1 MSELTVADIRCFRP
15 ALVREARDRLE
26 AERQRVQ
33 RVMTELLA
41 SRPSGAA
48 WSGPAALAA
57 FARTVE
63 TVQVLSDI
71 ANRLAETARAL
82 THLAERMQACLELV
96 RHADRQAAGAGGW
109 LNHEGQLFLP
119 RPPACADPVLAAH
132 HARREGQLREEI
144 ERDLVQAES
153 VAQQADH
160 EASSRLAGAAD
171 PWARTPASA
180 GRPMS
185 LPTPPPLRIGE
196 YVDPASTFANAAWWR
211 GLTAEEKGRAI
222 RDHPEWVGP
231 RDGVPAWARHQA
243 NLALLAR
250 AEASADRVL
259 AEARRNKIGGPPG
272 RWAFETTERRVAAL
286 RAVRDVISQDDGVP
300 RLLLALGEE
309 DGLVTAVVSVGDV
322 DRAKHVATFVGG
334 LTTTVQGDLRRYDRQ
349 FTAMRSEARSI
360 APDGDD
366 VAVVSWLGYP
376 APQWSGIGRPAT
388 SVLRPTI
395 ARDHADELAAFLTG
409 LDAARDVPLHSTV
422 WAHSYGSTLAGH
434 ALLRTCA
441 VDDVALLGSP
451 GVPFR
456 KFEDTGLKPNGLNVL
471 DAPDDLVPYGGPEL
485 LGAAPTVVAGIRRLA
500 TVKAKGMPNDLRT
513 AHGHSDYFAPGTVSR
528 RSLVAVAAGRRDL
541 VLPVSEEE
549 VRRPRSIVVGYG
561 RVRVIIP
568 VEPSFR

>member
-15 ALVREARDRLE
+15 TLVREARERLE
-26 AERQRVQ
+26 ADRQQVQ

-41 SRPSGAA
+41 SRPHAVV

-63 TVQVLSDI
+63 MVQVLSDI
-71 ANRLAETARAL
+71 ARRLGETGRAL
-82 THLAERMQACLELV
+82 SHLAERMQACLELV
-96 RHADRQAAGAGGW
+96 RHAERQAADAGGW

-119 RPPACADPVLAAH
+119 QPPACADPVLVAH
-132 HARREGQLREEI
+132 HARRERQLREEI
-144 ERDLVQAES
+144 ERDLLQAES
-153 VAQQADH
+153 VARQADS
-160 EASSRLAGAAD
+160 EASSRLAAAAD
-171 PWARTPASA
+171 AAARSPAPV

-185 LPTPPPLRIGE
+185 LPAPPLLTGE
-196 YVDPASTFANAAWWR
+196 QVDPASAFANAAWWR
-211 GLTAEEKGRAI
+211 GLTPEEKGRAI

-243 NLALLAR
+243 NLVLLTR
-250 AEASADRVL
+250 AEDSAERGL

-272 RWAFETTERRVAAL
+272 RWAFETMERRVAAL
-286 RAVRDVISQDDGVP
+286 RAVRDVLSQQDGVP
-300 RLLLALGEE
+300 RLLLALSE
-309 DGLVTAVVSVGDV
+309 DDGMVTAALSVGDV
-322 DRAKHVATFVGG
+322 DRARHVATFVGG

-349 FTAMRSEARSI
+349 FTAMRAEARSI
-360 APDGDD
+360 ARDGDD
-366 VAVVSWLGYP
+366 VAVVAWLGYP
-376 APQWSGIGRPAT
+376 APQWSGVGRPST

-395 ARDHADELAAFLTG
+395 ARDHSEGLAAFLTG

-434 ALLRTCA
+434 ALLKTSA
-441 VDDVALLGSP
+441 VDDVALVGSP

-456 KFEDTGLKPNGLNVL
+456 KLEDTGLKPNGLNVL

-485 LGAAPTVVAGIRRLA
+485 LGVAPTVVAGMRRLA

-528 RSLVAVAAGRRDL
+528 RSLVAIAAGRSDL
-541 VLPVSEEE
+541 VLPVSDEE

-561 RVRVIIP
+561 PVRVTVP